1 MPRMSNKPEPKRLD
15 SKTSPPLTPEARENM
30 MISLAID
37 RAEEQLRDG
46 TASAQVIVHYLRLAS
61 QKDRLEREQLEKKN
75 ELLRAKTD
83 AIKAAENTERLYAE
97 AMKAFRAYGGADDP
111 DYDDDEEEFID
122 E

>member
-1 MPRMSNKPEPKRLD
+1 MPRLGKDPKRID
-15 SKTSPPLTPEARENM
+15 RKTAPPLTPDDRENQ

-46 TASAQVIVHYLRLAS
+46 TASAQVIVHYLKLAS

-75 ELLRAKTD
+75 ELLKAKTD
-83 AIKAAENTERLYAE
+83 AIKAAETTERLYGE
-97 AMKAFRAYGGADDP
+97 VMKAFRAYNGEDIDG
-111 DYDDDEEEFID
+111 YDEDEDGDFYD